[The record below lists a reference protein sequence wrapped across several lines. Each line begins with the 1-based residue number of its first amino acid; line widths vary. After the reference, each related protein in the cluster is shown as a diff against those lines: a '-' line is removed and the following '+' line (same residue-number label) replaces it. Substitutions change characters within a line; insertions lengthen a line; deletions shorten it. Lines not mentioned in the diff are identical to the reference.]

1 MTTLIVKLLHTA
13 PAGMCG
19 VCSVPGL
26 VTAAEQAAHAGGLE
40 EEYADMVVDAARV
53 ASQSG
58 VFDTLDYEEV
68 DDDVYSEDE
77 IFLHRGFAINN
88 GVSSWTV
95 DRAKAQV
102 REQARRVYSNIIRE
116 LVQNSEYSSEIVVA
130 QSSLATGRIASVQSL
145 IDLINT
151 KTSEL
156 ESVYTS
162 SDSATTAAELRAL
175 IEGLP
180 TDPFPDEPDLIE

>member
-1 MTTLIVKLLHTA
+1 MTTLIVKLLHTL

-19 VCSVPGL
+19 VCAVPGL
-26 VTAAEQAAHAGGLE
+26 VTAAAQAAQAGGLE
-40 EEYADMVVDAARV
+40 EEYSDMVVDAARV

-68 DDDVYSEDE
+68 DDGVYSEDE

-102 REQARRVYSNIIRE
+102 RDQARRVYSNIIRE
-116 LVQNSEYSSEIVVA
+116 IVDNSEYSSEIVVA
-130 QSSLATGRIASVQSL
+130 QSSLSTGRVPAVQSL

-151 KTSEL
+151 NTAEL

-162 SDSATTAAELRAL
+162 SDSATTAAELRTL

-180 TDPFPDEPDLIE
+180 SDPYPDEPDLIE